1 MFSLRERKDF
11 FPCKYWIDFFHEFN
25 RNLFFPSFSKPT
37 GVRQLAKNAAMQ
49 NPNLN
54 NIVGMLSQFKGPA
67 MSIIKN
73 VANEIGKDLKIG
85 QMVENVEQMDEK
97 TLNDLKNAQMRRQQN
112 LLKSEWRESVTSLK
126 PQDNIYKVSLSL
138 SLSFEILVE
147 SK

>member
-1 MFSLRERKDF
+1 MAAIVNDIIN
-11 FPCKYWIDFFHEFN
+11 CFHFEN
-25 RNLFFPSFSKPT
+25 GKISFRPT